1 MECKDIFSMS
11 ASSLTIINWNI
22 SRMECKVYC
31 LNILSLTAFNW
42 NISRMECKVY
52 KRAGTKASIRIGI
65 YPEWNVK
72 IDLKMKSVQNPP
84 IGIYPEWNVKLS

>member
-1 MECKDIFSMS
+1 MFENQADSGNKDI
-11 ASSLTIINWNI
+11 
-22 SRMECKVYC
+22 
-31 LNILSLTAFNW
+31 
-42 NISRMECKVY
+42 
-52 KRAGTKASIRIGI
+52 IGI